1 MASQQVTPELRQWIV
16 AQAQAGHK
24 PETVLDSMRA
34 SGWAE
39 DVAIQALEDTL
50 GGFLAEH
57 AKAAGL
63 PPPVPVPGP
72 DLADSPLWLDAGDRR
87 VQVLMSMLQPRVVVF
102 GSLLS
107 DEECDGMVALA
118 RPRLV
123 RSETVQTETGGS
135 EVNPLRTSSGMFF
148 ARGENPLCARIE
160 ARIARLLQWPLENGE
175 GLQVLHYLPGAEYRP
190 HHDYFDPAKAGTA
203 TILKRGGQRVGSLVM
218 YLSAPEQGR
227 RHVVPRRG
235 ARSGADQGQCRL
247 LQLRPAASDHPHP
260 ARRLAGHRRRKVGR
274 HQVAAR
280 RALRLGPVH
289 VAVGRVNGPW
299 PVRAVNRQARGAVVG
314 LERLALPSIDTS
326 T

>member
-39 DVAIQALEDTL
+39 DVAVQALEDTL

-72 DLADSPLWLDAGDRR
+72 DLADAPLWLDAGDRR

-148 ARGENPLCARIE
+148 ARGENPLCARVE

-190 HHDYFDPAKAGTA
+190 HHDYFDPSKAGTA

-218 YLSAPEQGR
+218 YLSTPDKGGGTSFPDVSLEVAPI
-227 RHVVPRRG
+227 RG
-235 ARSGADQGQCRL
+235 NAVFFSYDR
-247 LQLRPAASDHPHP
+247 PHP
-260 ARRLAGHRRRKVGR
+260 ITRTLHGGSPVIAGEKWVATKWLREGR
-274 HQVAAR
+274 F
-280 RALRLGPVH
+280 
-289 VAVGRVNGPW
+289 
-299 PVRAVNRQARGAVVG
+299 
-314 LERLALPSIDTS
+314 D
-326 T
+326 